1 MFSEKTTTVT
11 LHSYDEL
18 GRYSCSFEYLWVV
31 GTGIAANSTLI
42 SPPQELPNLVRVWE
56 KEKWVYKENHLGKVA
71 YSVEDKS
78 KIVIE
83 NLGSVPYG
91 YTLDTPQPFD
101 TWDGEKWEDQRTHK
115 EKVAAKTNTLKPLS
129 RKQFKLVLL
138 DAGLLDDLE
147 LSISNIENALEKK
160 RIEIEYTESTEF
172 ARTSESVKTMFA
184 LINHTEEQINELWEK
199 ALAL

>member
-31 GTGIAANSTLI
+31 GTGIAANSTLTT
-42 SPPQELPNLVRVWE
+42 PPQELPNLERVWE

-83 NLGSVPYG
+83 NLGNVPYG
-91 YTLDTPQPFD
+91 YTLEIPQPFD
-101 TWDGEKWEDQRTHK
+101 TWNGEKWEDRRTHQ
-115 EKVAAKTNTLKPLS
+115 EKVLAKTKSLKPLS

-138 DAGLLDDLE
+138 DSGLLDDLE
-147 LSISNIENALEKK
+147 LAISNIENTLDKK
-160 RIEIEYTESTEF
+160 RIEIEYIESTEF
-172 ARTSESVKTMFA
+172 ARTSESVKTVFA
-184 LINHTEEQINELWEK
+184 LINQTEEQVNELWEK